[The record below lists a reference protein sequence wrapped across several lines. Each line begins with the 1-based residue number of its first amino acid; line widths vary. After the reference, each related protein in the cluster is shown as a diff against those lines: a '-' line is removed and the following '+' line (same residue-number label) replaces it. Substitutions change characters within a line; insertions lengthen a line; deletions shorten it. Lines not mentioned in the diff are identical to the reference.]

1 LREVLRG
8 RSIHP
13 ADNDVITFVG
23 LEGDSFDWAELL
35 LSELFDLLG
44 VNDLRGLSRI
54 DATSL
59 DRNNEMASV
68 LDEHASVEAKDTGL
82 IGLGDIS
89 EDNVNHG
96 HNHSVLL
103 GVTSV
108 LNDGD
113 HISALL
119 GHIDEVTT
127 TTLGELDSINCTF
140 LFNIIN
146 FNNFKK

>member
-1 LREVLRG
+1 
-8 RSIHP
+8 
-13 ADNDVITFVG
+13 
-23 LEGDSFDWAELL
+23 
-35 LSELFDLLG
+35 
-44 VNDLRGLSRI
+44 
-54 DATSL
+54 
-59 DRNNEMASV
+59 MASV
-68 LDEHASVEAKDTGL
+68 LDEHASVETEDTGL

-96 HNHSVLL
+96 HDHSVLL
-103 GVTSV
+103 GVTSI

-113 HISALL
+113 HICALL

-127 TTLGELDSINCTF
+127 TTLGELDSINCAF

>member
-1 LREVLRG
+1 MREVLRG

>member
-1 LREVLRG
+1 
-8 RSIHP
+8 
-13 ADNDVITFVG
+13 
-23 LEGDSFDWAELL
+23 
-35 LSELFDLLG
+35 
-44 VNDLRGLSRI
+44 
-54 DATSL
+54 
-59 DRNNEMASV
+59 MASV
-68 LDEHASVEAKDTGL
+68 LDKHASVKTKDTGL

-96 HNHSVLL
+96 NNHSVLL
-103 GVTSV
+103 GMTSV

-119 GHIDEVTT
+119 GHIDKVTT
-127 TTLGELDSINCTF
+127 TTLGELDSINCAF